1 MKSLEGDGSTKTVD
15 VSAIETGS
23 DDIIIVRKSTSDGSF
38 LPDPDAVDSLV
49 KGGDL
54 AYSTATGLNA
64 EDINID
70 GDGFVTPT
78 SSHGPEEFV
87 PGQVLDTLDI
97 QVFDRGAFTGSKINS
112 YNYIGDG
119 NTTTYAFVD
128 FPQSNNAVFVS
139 VDNVLFNSN
148 LYSIDYQNKN
158 LVFSSAPANGS
169 KINFIT
175 MGNNGEAILD
185 VDIFHGDGSTTEFIT
200 RGQFKAN
207 TISTLVKV
215 NGVNATHTIFETDST
230 YSKPNKVGIRFA
242 TAPSQDAVINIC
254 VYESASQSF
263 SEVTQNTFTADGS
276 TTAFTLSPTPFTQ
289 QPFTNNVIVK
299 VDNDVLRSGFTKQ
312 HTLSA
317 TGGNLIRE
325 YEFETWQLLPGTI
338 LATNVRAF
346 LNKTELTAAQYLS
359 LIHI

>member
-1 MKSLEGDGSTKTVD
+1 MDDPNFGTGTPVTNTNAVMKSLEGDGSTKTVD

-54 AYSTATGLNA
+54 AYTTATGLNA
-64 EDINID
+64 EDINMD

-97 QVFDRGAFTGSKINS
+97 QVYDRGAFTGSKINS

-119 NTTTYAFVD
+119 NTTAYAFVD
-128 FPQSNNAVFVS
+128 YPQSNNAVFVS
-139 VDNVLFNSN
+139 VDNILFNSN

-158 LVFSSAPANGS
+158 LVFNSAPTSGA

-175 MGNNGEAILD
+175 MGNSGESILD
-185 VDIFHGDGSTTEFIT
+185 VDFFTGDGSTTEFVT
-200 RGQFKAN
+200 RGKFKAN

-215 NGVNATHTIFETDST
+215 NGVDQTHTVFETDST
-230 YSKPNKVGIRFA
+230 YSRPGKVAIRFT
-242 TAPSQDAVINIC
+242 TAPAQDAVINIC

-263 SEVTQNTFTADGS
+263 SEVTQN
-276 TTAFTLSPTPFTQ
+276 
-289 QPFTNNVIVK
+289 
-299 VDNDVLRSGFTKQ
+299 
-312 HTLSA
+312 
-317 TGGNLIRE
+317 
-325 YEFETWQLLPGTI
+325 
-338 LATNVRAF
+338 
-346 LNKTELTAAQYLS
+346 LS

>member
-1 MKSLEGDGSTKTVD
+1 MINQDVLHTQDRVNLYYVPTDGQPGKELAQVIDGIDYGGVEVRSITFEDVSGWDNAGYGSGVWDTYDTTYEDEVFYLDGSTQSINLSKALESGVQYHVYRRFRAFENNRWDWKLVRMDDPNFGTGNPVTNTNAVMQSLEGDGSTKTVD

-38 LPDPDAVDSLV
+38 LPDPDAVDTLV

-139 VDNVLFNSN
+139 VDNVLSQQQFVSHR
-148 LYSIDYQNKN
+148 LI
-158 LVFSSAPANGS
+158 
-169 KINFIT
+169 KIKI
-175 MGNNGEAILD
+175 
-185 VDIFHGDGSTTEFIT
+185 
-200 RGQFKAN
+200 
-207 TISTLVKV
+207 
-215 NGVNATHTIFETDST
+215 
-230 YSKPNKVGIRFA
+230 
-242 TAPSQDAVINIC
+242 
-254 VYESASQSF
+254 
-263 SEVTQNTFTADGS
+263 
-276 TTAFTLSPTPFTQ
+276 
-289 QPFTNNVIVK
+289 
-299 VDNDVLRSGFTKQ
+299 
-312 HTLSA
+312 
-317 TGGNLIRE
+317 
-325 YEFETWQLLPGTI
+325 
-338 LATNVRAF
+338 
-346 LNKTELTAAQYLS
+346 
-359 LIHI
+359 